1 MPPAT
6 KNGFRRESEL
16 HMFVKSIRKVF
27 FMAAFALVGIAA
39 TTSDARKPVDG
50 IAAVVNGAPIL
61 LSEIDELRMAM
72 QQQRPGFASLSETE
86 QRLEAMNRIVDD
98 KVLLEKAKQDTLM
111 RVSERDVE
119 ARVADMYARV
129 AQQQGGERQLETA
142 LRQATGMSLGQFKS
156 RMADQ
161 VRENMLRQRVQM
173 KYVGDPQPSQ
183 FQVREFFDKFKDSLP
198 VQRNVVR
205 LSHLQWRVKA
215 DTKIENEARDKSLA
229 LIARLDKG
237 EGFADLARLHSDD
250 FSGREGGDL
259 GYTKRGTLDPDY
271 ERVAFALDIGDYTKR
286 PVRTRFGYHLIR
298 VTGKRD
304 NEVRTSHILT
314 RATPAAADTVRAQ
327 VWLDS
332 LRRTI
337 KTHEEFKSAART
349 YSDDRKTRDLGGD
362 LGWFSLDSLAGVYK
376 AVADTVAEGA
386 ISGPILI
393 SDSWHTFRVDHK
405 VSERR
410 LSLEEDYSVINQ
422 YAREWLI
429 GERLAALIKT
439 WREQMH
445 IGNKMS
451 QFAGVPGDVDHI
463 GGDGATETSDST
475 EDAE

>member
-1 MPPAT
+1 M
-6 KNGFRRESEL
+6 RESP
-16 HMFVKSIRKVF
+16 S
-27 FMAAFALVGIAA
+27 
-39 TTSDARKPVDG
+39 T
-50 IAAVVNGAPIL
+50 APIL

-237 EGFADLARLHSDD
+237 EGFADLARLHSAI
-250 FSGREGGDL
+250 L
-259 GYTKRGTLDPDY
+259 G
-271 ERVAFALDIGDYTKR
+271 
-286 PVRTRFGYHLIR
+286 
-298 VTGKRD
+298 
-304 NEVRTSHILT
+304 
-314 RATPAAADTVRAQ
+314 TP
-327 VWLDS
+327 
-332 LRRTI
+332 
-337 KTHEEFKSAART
+337 SAAR
-349 YSDDRKTRDLGGD
+349 
-362 LGWFSLDSLAGVYK
+362 
-376 AVADTVAEGA
+376 
-386 ISGPILI
+386 
-393 SDSWHTFRVDHK
+393 
-405 VSERR
+405 
-410 LSLEEDYSVINQ
+410 
-422 YAREWLI
+422 
-429 GERLAALIKT
+429 
-439 WREQMH
+439 
-445 IGNKMS
+445 
-451 QFAGVPGDVDHI
+451 
-463 GGDGATETSDST
+463 
-475 EDAE
+475 